1 MKKLAFLLTFLVA
14 FLGKTTAQKPIRLT
28 LDDAL
33 RRAIGTSA
41 SVKKANLDRL
51 SFKNKVKE
59 QRAQG
64 YPQVY
69 FNALSEAWFQQP
81 TAFLPGEVF
90 GGDGYV
96 PVTLGQPFQ
105 LTGEFRLDQKLIA
118 PGVFSGGKMK
128 DAGEMIAALLVEK
141 TEEEVLFQ
149 VAQHFYQTAQNQ
161 SLVTG
166 LQANLDKLDALSRMA
181 EIQLKNDLA
190 TPTDVKRLRVARTNL
205 ETQRQSLLLGI
216 EYQIG
221 LLHLMTGLTLDQ
233 PVELATDALIAAID
247 STVWSGE
254 LAPMLGT
261 TEIRIL
267 FKNLEINKLRTK
279 IARSENGPSLD
290 AFARVGYLTQRED
303 PNFFNPKGK
312 WRPLAGLGLKLRYP
326 IFDGFGQ
333 KNRVQQLDLESKK
346 TEEDVRQLE
355 NFKALE
361 FSFAKKQMRNSLR
374 SLDAQRANNALA
386 IEVYGKIFQ
395 QYKEGLVS
403 LNDVLSAQ
411 TVVSEAESGLNR
423 EIFNYKLA
431 ELRFLKSVGRL
442 RELLK

>member
-1 MKKLAFLLTFLVA
+1 MKKIALSLFLFAGV
-14 FLGKTTAQKPIRLT
+14 FGEINAQKTLRLT
-28 LDDAL
+28 LEDCL
-33 RRAIGTSA
+33 RRAIGASS

-51 SFKNKVKE
+51 VFKNKVKE

-64 YPQVY
+64 YPQIYANV
-69 FNALSEAWFQQP
+69 LSEGWFEQP
-81 TAFLPGEVF
+81 VAYLPGDAF
-90 GGDGYV
+90 GQPGYRE
-96 PVTLGQPFQ
+96 VTLGQPFQ
-105 LTGEFRLDQKLIA
+105 MTGDFRLDQKLIA

-128 DAGEMIAALLVEK
+128 VAGEAIAALLVEK
-141 TEEEVLFQ
+141 TEEEVVFQ

-161 SLVTG
+161 SLVLG

-181 EIQLKNDLA
+181 EIQLKNDIA

-216 EYQIG
+216 EYQLG

-233 PVELATDALIAAID
+233 PIELATDALVTAID
-247 STVWSGE
+247 STLWSGE

-261 TEIRIL
+261 TDIRIL
-267 FKNLEINKLRTK
+267 FKNLEINKLRAK

-290 AFARVGYLTQRED
+290 AFARVGYLTQRND
-303 PNFFNPKGK
+303 PNFFNPKGT
-312 WRPLAGLGLKLRYP
+312 WHPLAGLGLKLRYP
-326 IFDGFGQ
+326 ILDGFGQ
-333 KNRVQQLDLESKK
+333 KSRVQQLDLESQK

-361 FSFAKKQMRNSLR
+361 FSFAKKQMRNSLH

-386 IEVYGKIFQ
+386 IEVYGKVFQ
-395 QYKEGLVS
+395 QYREGLVS
-403 LNDVLSAQ
+403 LNDVLTAQ
-411 TVVSEAESGLNR
+411 TAVSEAESGLNR

-442 RELLK
+442 RELF